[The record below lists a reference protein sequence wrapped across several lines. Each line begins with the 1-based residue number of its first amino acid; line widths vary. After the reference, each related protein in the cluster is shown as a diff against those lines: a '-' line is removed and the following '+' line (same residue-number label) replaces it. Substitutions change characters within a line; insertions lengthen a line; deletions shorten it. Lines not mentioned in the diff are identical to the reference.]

1 VISCR
6 RLCLLAAVAV
16 ALLAPGCALGKSH
29 KAGDKPQ
36 PALASAPWNPLK
48 DQGVD
53 AATTFFFNPAVA
65 RTQAPGNGGFL
76 MGNNPAG
83 DVPWR
88 PTSKVAVVP
97 GRFHLG
103 VRSTDYRY
111 GYLWMPSSGILSPTA
126 FTIEFWVQS
135 STPYSAVNG
144 VPVSVSGVVFSFSN
158 GFLSAKFGN
167 NQRYPPVQ
175 TALST
180 SVRSLPAKAWE
191 NIALTYSRGRLVLY
205 VNGARA
211 ASRSG
216 VAAPQVWSDTSRSSG
231 LTVAGAFGK
240 GATQLTVSDLRIS
253 RIARVPR
260 KRSGNLASTL
270 TVTTSAARREHI
282 RQSLLGGLHSLT
294 SSRTDRMARG
304 VVRVIRTDKLINGT
318 PIKAGP
324 PDAAH
329 PSRGFTGGYSYNW
342 AVVDRTMR
350 YLKSLKVAPYLSI
363 DSTPQLLGGREPSL
377 SRPLLS
383 TARSFQAAFNP
394 QVPND
399 LHAWKLIVEDLA
411 FHILKQ
417 DHVPV
422 AYWGVWNEP
431 DGGHFWLGTL
441 DQYLALYQA
450 TVSGVRTVDP
460 KATVG
465 GADTVGFNLQWVSAL
480 MGFCA
485 SHHVPLDFVSWHYY
499 TGNLGAIP
507 AARAT
512 VAALAAQNRMKRPFL
527 NIGEWSWQLAN
538 RPQSGA
544 LPFRNYNYFLNDWS
558 AGFVGASLIEM
569 QGNDVATSIYDKPV
583 ATANE
588 VAHPH
593 PPVAGFSSGLMSPT
607 EPWANFNVYLLWH
620 QLPNQVV
627 RTKLN
632 ADPGIFA
639 IASKNRHRLAA
650 LVVSLH
656 YQLGGR
662 FPLTLRFPRSLAG
675 KRVRISLI
683 DRNHADAYD
692 AGSQHARLHPTS
704 QLLSKRAQ
712 LKLSLRARSVVL
724 VQAPLR

>member
-1 VISCR
+1 MITGR

-29 KAGDKPQ
+29 KSHKSH
-36 PALASAPWNPLK
+36 PAPASAPWNPLK
-48 DQGVD
+48 EQPID
-53 AATTFFFNPAVA
+53 AATTFFFNPSVA

-83 DVPWR
+83 DVPWK

-111 GYLWMPSSGILSPTA
+111 GYLWMPSTGILSPTA

-135 STPYSAVNG
+135 AAPYTSVDA
-144 VPVSVSGVVFSFSN
+144 VPVSVSGVLFSFSN
-158 GFLSAKFGN
+158 GFLSAKFGD

-175 TALST
+175 AVLTT
-180 SVRSLPAKAWE
+180 SVRSLRAKAWE
-191 NIALTYSRGRLVLY
+191 SIALTYSHGQLVLY

-211 ASRSG
+211 ASKSG
-216 VAAPQVWSDTSRSSG
+216 VPAPQVWSDINRSSG
-231 LTVAGAFGK
+231 LTIAGANGK
-240 GATQLTVSDLRIS
+240 GATQLSVSDLRIS
-253 RIARVPR
+253 RVARVPR
-260 KRSGNLASTL
+260 KRLGSTSSTL
-270 TVTTSAARREHI
+270 TVTTAATRGDHI
-282 RQSLLGGLHSLT
+282 RQSLLGGLHSVST
-294 SSRTDRMARG
+294 HATERMARG
-304 VVRVIRTDKLINGT
+304 VLRVIRTDKLINAT
-318 PIKAGP
+318 PIKLGP

-329 PSRGFTGGYSYNW
+329 PTRGFTGAYSYNW

-350 YLKSLKVAPYLSI
+350 YLQSLKVAPYLSI
-363 DSTPQLLGGREPSL
+363 DSTPQVLGGRAPPL

-383 TARSFQAAFNP
+383 TARSFQSAFNP
-394 QVPND
+394 QVPTD
-399 LHAWKLIVEDLA
+399 LHAWQLIVEDLA
-411 FHILKQ
+411 YHILKQ
-417 DHVPV
+417 DHVSV

-431 DGGHFWLGTL
+431 DGGSFWLGTL
-441 DQYLALYQA
+441 DQYLALYRA
-450 TVSGVRTVDP
+450 TVAGVRTVDHR
-460 KATVG
+460 ATVG

-480 MGFCA
+480 MSFCA
-485 SHHVPLDFVSWHYY
+485 SHHVPLDFISWHYY

-507 AARAT
+507 AARAA
-512 VAALAAQNRMKRPFL
+512 VAALAAQNRIKRPFL

-538 RPQSGA
+538 RPQTGA

-569 QGNDVATSIYDKPV
+569 QLNDVATSIYDKPV

-588 VAHPH
+588 LAHPMA
-593 PPVAGFSSGLMSPT
+593 PVPGFSSGLMSPT
-607 EPWANFNVYLLWH
+607 APWSNFNVYLLWH
-620 QLPNQVV
+620 DLPSQVV
-627 RTKLN
+627 HTKLD

-639 IASKNRHRLAA
+639 IASKSRHQLAT

-662 FPLTLRFPRSLAG
+662 FPLTLRFPRRLAG

-692 AGSQHARLHPTS
+692 AGPAHTRLHPTS

-712 LKLSLRARSVVL
+712 LTLSLRARSVVL